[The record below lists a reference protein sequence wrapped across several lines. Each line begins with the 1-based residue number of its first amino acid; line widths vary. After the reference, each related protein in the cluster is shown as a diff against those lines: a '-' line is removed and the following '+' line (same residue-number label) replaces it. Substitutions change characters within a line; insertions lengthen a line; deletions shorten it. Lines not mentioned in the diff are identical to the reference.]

1 MCGILCFINPRQKSL
16 YQTIISG
23 LEEIQNRGKDSCG
36 IFCANS
42 PEDWRVFKRFGT
54 ISNILQNTTLS
65 SRLRNMEKSRVFL
78 VQTRY
83 ITSQQKKYTRDIY
96 DKLNQM
102 IETENTNNMDFQSFY
117 RETQPLVRKID
128 SKPLC
133 IIHNGN
139 IKIINK
145 FIVETIPEFIGVS
158 DYKTDTSLLT
168 DFIESYLKKGVK
180 MPLIL
185 KNIVENIDGAFN
197 LIVYYGEMVYIVR
210 DSLGMRPL
218 SIAMKNQMICVSS
231 ESSLYNQI
239 GFTFQREIRPGEI
252 VICKPINESEYETMT
267 YGVFRY
273 RERTVDNIS
282 SCALEYVYLSNNNSV
297 FNGILIKDARQNFG
311 KQLWSE
317 ETEAF
322 KRTVRDNKA
331 DYIVSYVPKT
341 AYCAAEGYA
350 KECGVSFRDI
360 LQVRRPGRTFIIS
373 NQEERI
379 SALHKKFI
387 INVDNIAST
396 REIQSGKR
404 KKLIL
409 VDDSIVRGNT
419 LFVIVEKLRAT
430 KLFSEIHIR
439 SAAPPVHFEDYM
451 GIDIPTKAELIAN
464 QIVTG
469 NTNCSLDTKIS
480 EYFKVSSVRY
490 LSVSGLISVLDYL
503 DPEKMGN
510 NWCVSW
516 SNGDYPIDF
525 EDVWSLYS
533 RINSKNGNGFHN
545 ENRIFL
551 NKV

>member
-1 MCGILCFINPRQKSL
+1 MCGILCFINPREKSL

-42 PEDWRVFKRFGT
+42 SEDWRVFKRFGT
-54 ISNILQNTTLS
+54 ISAILQNTSLS
-65 SRLRNMEKSRVFL
+65 NQLRDMEKSRVFL

-96 DKLNQM
+96 DKLNKM
-102 IETENTNNMDFQSFY
+102 IETENTDNMDFQSFY
-117 RETQPLVRKID
+117 RETQPLIRKVTG
-128 SKPLC
+128 KPLC

-145 FIVETIPEFIGVS
+145 FIAETIPSFIGVS

-168 DFIESYLKKGVK
+168 DFIEFYLKKGVK

-185 KNIVENIDGAFN
+185 KNLVENIDGAFN
-197 LIVYYGEMVYIVR
+197 LIVYYGEMVYVVR

-218 SIAMKNQMICVSS
+218 SIAKKNRMICVAS
-231 ESSLYNQI
+231 ESSLYNSI
-239 GFTFQREIRPGEI
+239 DFTFEREIRPGEI
-252 VICKPINESEYETMT
+252 LICKPNTESKAHKGINSYLNLEYETNT

-273 RERTVDNIS
+273 RGRTINS
-282 SCALEYVYLSNNNSV
+282 LASCALEYVYLSNNNSI
-297 FNGILIKDARQNFG
+297 FNNILIKDARYNFG

-317 ETEAF
+317 ESDAF
-322 KRTVRDNKA
+322 NKSVMENKS

-341 AYCAAEGYA
+341 AYYAAEGYA
-350 KECGVSFRDI
+350 NESGIPFREI

-379 SALHKKFI
+379 SALHKKFTI
-387 INVDNIAST
+387 KTDEIMNT

-419 LFVIVEKLRAT
+419 LIVIVEKLLAT
-430 KLFSEIHIR
+430 NKNIKLLFLVI
-439 SAAPPVHFEDYM
+439 Y
-451 GIDIPTKAELIAN
+451 TKN
-464 QIVTG
+464 
-469 NTNCSLDTKIS
+469 
-480 EYFKVSSVRY
+480 
-490 LSVSGLISVLDYL
+490 
-503 DPEKMGN
+503 
-510 NWCVSW
+510 
-516 SNGDYPIDF
+516 
-525 EDVWSLYS
+525 
-533 RINSKNGNGFHN
+533 
-545 ENRIFL
+545 
-551 NKV
+551 